1 MKSLAVLICR
11 EVSNHLIPI
20 EGDKICSYRAVTLS
34 IDSNLLFHNANI
46 PNEFEVQPPYHSVTI
61 RSKIEP
67 NRIYLFV
74 NRGFLF
80 EHSMV

>member
-11 EVSNHLIPI
+11 EVSNYLFPI

-46 PNEFEVQPPYHSVTI
+46 LKELEVQLLYHSVTI
-61 RSKIEP
+61 RSKLEPIEF
-67 NRIYLFV
+67 N
-74 NRGFLF
+74 FL
-80 EHSMV
+80 

>member
-34 IDSNLLFHNANI
+34 IGSNLLFHNANI
-46 PNEFEVQPPYHSVTI
+46 PNEFEVHSVTI
-61 RSKIEP
+61 RSKLEPIEF
-67 NRIYLFV
+67 N
-74 NRGFLF
+74 FL
-80 EHSMV
+80 